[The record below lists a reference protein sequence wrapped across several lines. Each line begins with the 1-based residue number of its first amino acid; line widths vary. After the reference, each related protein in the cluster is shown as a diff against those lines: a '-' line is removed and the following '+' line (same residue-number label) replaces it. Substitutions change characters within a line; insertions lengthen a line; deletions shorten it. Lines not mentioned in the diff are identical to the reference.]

1 MLGSTLLSNLRAYAI
16 GKESQGCGGCVEEE
30 DGGEDCPDPMML
42 LVQHFYIL
50 EKWAGD
56 CISLS
61 TLGWDSGLDT
71 LSCTHL
77 SP

>member
-1 MLGSTLLSNLRAYAI
+1 M
-16 GKESQGCGGCVEEE
+16 EEE

-61 TLGWDSGLDT
+61 TLGWDSGLGT